1 MTDYRRNQSIFKT
14 PQIQKSIFEDDE
26 DDDNKISIF
35 DDDYSTKSK
44 TKNSKRLPP
53 GLIGSE
59 ETTLID
65 DKKIKKLAR
74 QLNNLGVLD
83 DEEDEEDQQ
92 QQQPIYTPKHRS
104 RSRETLT
111 ENAISTHHNHS
122 NQHNN
127 NNYYDEG
134 INNMNDSHAS
144 SSYFSST
151 TVNNKSPGKS
161 PNILY
166 SSSGIQSDFSSSTPD
181 YKNIFGDYYG
191 HLRDS
196 DVINRAVNNK
206 QIQQPQHH
214 HQQPAT
220 LPSDMDIISSLT
232 KLADEQAAAEQKI
245 KDELE
250 KTKTV
255 SEKVLVPSSEHVAEI
270 VGKQGCKIKALR
282 TKTSTYIKTPVRGE
296 EPYFTITGHKIDVDR
311 AVKEIKEAADHF
323 TEIRLQRSKQLALN
337 GTIPFSKINN
347 NENEK
352 LKTDSTGNSSVEKSS
367 QEKIPGPIGP
377 PKDPK
382 NAVDRRSPLGYD
394 MMRSPGQKHYSP
406 VRKEMVP
413 PVFGGISIDDIDPK
427 LLAQQVTQKVS
438 LFLWR
443 LFWQNCTIL
452 SKIFKIQ
459 FLTSISFF
467 SLLDPRTQQRNR
479 SRRRSP
485 WHYNKKNPDNNSNFH
500 QNTYQR

>member
-14 PQIQKSIFEDDE
+14 PQIQKSIFEDE
-26 DDDNKISIF
+26 EDNKISIF
-35 DDDYSTKSK
+35 DDDYSNKS
-44 TKNSKRLPP
+44 KNSKRLPP

-83 DEEDEEDQQ
+83 DEDDEEDQQQQQ

-111 ENAISTHHNHS
+111 ENAISTHNHS
-122 NQHNN
+122 NQH

-166 SSSGIQSDFSSSTPD
+166 SSSGVQSDFSSSTPD

-206 QIQQPQHH
+206 TSIDQRSNNHMQLQQPQQQ
-214 HQQPAT
+214 HQQAT
-220 LPSDMDIISSLT
+220 LPSDTDIISSLT

-347 NENEK
+347 DEK
-352 LKTDSTGNSSVEKSS
+352 SKADSTGNNSVEKSS

-382 NAVDRRSPLGYD
+382 NAIDRRSPLGYD

-438 LFLWR
+438 SLFHVNHL
-443 LFWQNCTIL
+443 
-452 SKIFKIQ
+452 
-459 FLTSISFF
+459 
-467 SLLDPRTQQRNR
+467 
-479 SRRRSP
+479 
-485 WHYNKKNPDNNSNFH
+485 KNI
-500 QNTYQR
+500 